1 MENKEIIELL
11 EKSIAKIGSI
21 KSDVDRA
28 SLYASSR
35 ATSSYCDY
43 ASSGLSSLK
52 HDLSTILSELKQ
64 DKTDNV
70 ENTDDNTDEKSM

>member
-11 EKSIAKIGSI
+11 EKSIEKIGSI

-28 SLYASSR
+28 SLYAGR
-35 ATSSYCDY
+35 ASSSYCDY
-43 ASSGLSSLK
+43 ASRGLSSLK
-52 HDLSTILSELKQ
+52 NDLSTILSELKQ

-70 ENTDDNTDEKSM
+70 ENTDDNSDEKSM

>member
-28 SLYASSR
+28 SLYAGR
-35 ATSSYCDY
+35 AAGSYCDY

-64 DKTDNV
+64 DKTDST
-70 ENTDDNTDEKSM
+70 EKADDNSDEITM